1 MASEKNSRSAW
12 MAGKSSLAESAPP
25 RAMMRLRSARGGG
38 SKSAKSGCAF
48 EDVEGVEV
56 ETAIVQDRCVVFA
69 EVSNSLWRMIR
80 ARFGMEMGGLSWS

>member
-25 RAMMRLRSARGGG
+25 SAMMRLRSARGRRIEIGEV
-38 SKSAKSGCAF
+38 GCAF

-56 ETAIVQDRCVVFA
+56 EAAICQYRGVVLA
-69 EVSNSLWRMIR
+69 EGFEFVV
-80 ARFGMEMGGLSWS
+80 ADD